1 MPGVGQQGPPDARKE
16 RVPLDLRGAT
26 AAAEAGVAESADSPD
41 APALFEEAM
50 ARGGPWPEA
59 IGKELNHHL
68 ENGTWE
74 VIEYS
79 DLPRGRRLHK
89 FVWVFKMKRD
99 GTAKGRLCVQG
110 CTLEAGVDYDQT
122 FSQALCHSSARALFA
137 FAARRGCLVRSYDWV
152 AAYLQ
157 GDFIDGEVVY
167 CKMPPGADLDA
178 NGYYPCTE
186 QAHCGPG
193 KACALDA
200 PAIYRCYDEDDI
212 PACSPY
218 DSYGCPA
225 DQRCVSYLDDGVIEC
240 VAAGAAGS
248 ASAPPLATAVDSAP
262 PHATPSWCASRP
274 NTTARI
280 RAGPRWR
287 PTMREPSSAGSND
300 PRPPSAST
308 SASPVWTWPI
318 FMSRTSWPRSTSCS
332 SGPCTGFCTRS
343 SSPRPRTSSSK
354 NS

>member
-1 MPGVGQQGPPDARKE
+1 
-16 RVPLDLRGAT
+16 
-26 AAAEAGVAESADSPD
+26 
-41 APALFEEAM
+41 M

-59 IGKELNHHL
+59 ICKELNHHL

-167 CKMPPGADLDA
+167 CKMPPGAGLGLNA
-178 NGYYPCTE
+178 FGALLKGLHQLSRQQQQGAPGE
-186 QAHCGPG
+186 QPG
-193 KACALDA
+193 A
-200 PAIYRCYDEDDI
+200 
-212 PACSPY
+212 
-218 DSYGCPA
+218 
-225 DQRCVSYLDDGVIEC
+225 
-240 VAAGAAGS
+240 
-248 ASAPPLATAVDSAP
+248 
-262 PHATPSWCASRP
+262 
-274 NTTARI
+274 
-280 RAGPRWR
+280 
-287 PTMREPSSAGSND
+287 
-300 PRPPSAST
+300 
-308 SASPVWTWPI
+308 
-318 FMSRTSWPRSTSCS
+318 
-332 SGPCTGFCTRS
+332 
-343 SSPRPRTSSSK
+343 RPRK
-354 NS
+354 KAGKKAK